1 MNDPRDA
8 ECVVDARK
16 LDTTHTEVAM
26 KCSDARLAANRRNAK
41 LSTGPKTIEGKRVSR
56 ANALKHGLCAT
67 VCVPE
72 DLAIVQAVAAD
83 VFDAL
88 RPQNQ
93 YQARLVEHVAI
104 WSVRVDRCER
114 MERRVRDKI
123 SLRAELF
130 WEDDR
135 KLEVE
140 VLGGQLHHRPAQVV
154 ETLRR
159 TPQGCD
165 WLIGRWA
172 MLAYSADI
180 HPEHSWD
187 ADQVTMAFDLL
198 ATPPEFRA
206 GGKPGVEIDR
216 EGRVVESGDD
226 RAAVAR
232 RQVAELAE
240 RRAEVEGL
248 DEAERSLAAADLST
262 DNDPELKRLRRYEM
276 HLHRQVRWAVNEIRK
291 DWPWRPLIPGLKPN
305 WMEAPEE
312 LAKSEPRTEDE
323 KLVEAHPPESSSPPF
338 DLTPDEFPPLGQRA
352 DLPKILASRKRKRQ
366 FQAETRRED
375 RRRTLEKL
383 RA

>member
-1 MNDPRDA
+1 
-8 ECVVDARK
+8 
-16 LDTTHTEVAM
+16 M
-26 KCSDARLAANRRNAK
+26 KCSEARLAANRRNAL
-41 LSTGPKTIEGKRVSR
+41 LSTGPRTAEGKTVSR

-67 VCVPE
+67 VVVPE
-72 DLAIVQAVAAD
+72 DLQLVRARESD
-83 VFDAL
+83 LFDAL

-104 WSVRVDRCER
+104 WSVRVDRSER

-123 SLRAELF
+123 CLRAELF

-140 VLGGQLHHRPAQVV
+140 VLAGQLHHRPAQVV

-165 WLIGRWA
+165 WLIGQWA

-180 HPEHSWD
+180 HPEHAWD
-187 ADQVTMAFDLL
+187 ADQITLAFDLL
-198 ATPPEFRA
+198 ATPPAFRS
-206 GGKPGVEIDR
+206 GGKPGVVIDQH
-216 EGRVVESGDD
+216 GRVVESGDD

-232 RQVAELAE
+232 RQVDELVA

-248 DEAERSLAAADLST
+248 DQAERSLAVADLSN

-312 LAKSEPRTEDE
+312 PVKPEPRSQDE
-323 KLVEAHPPESSSPPF
+323 KLVEAHPPESMSPPF

-352 DLPKILASRKRKRQ
+352 NLPMIVASRRRKRIEK
-366 FQAETRRED
+366 AETRRD
-375 RRRTLEKL
+375 TRCRKLEKL
-383 RA
+383 HA

>member
-1 MNDPRDA
+1 
-8 ECVVDARK
+8 
-16 LDTTHTEVAM
+16 M
-26 KCSDARLAANRRNAK
+26 KCSEARLAANRRNAL
-41 LSTGPKTIEGKRVSR
+41 LSTGPKTAEGKAVSR

-72 DLAIVQAVAAD
+72 AIEAVNARASD
-83 VFDAL
+83 FFDAL

-114 MERRVRDKI
+114 SERRVRDKI

-159 TPQGCD
+159 TPQGCE
-165 WLIGRWA
+165 WLMARWS

-180 HPEHSWD
+180 HPEHAWD
-187 ADQVTMAFDLL
+187 AGQITLAFDLL
-198 ATPPEFRA
+198 ATPAEFRA
-206 GGKPGVEIDR
+206 GGKPGVVIDSD
-216 EGRVVESGDD
+216 GRVIESADD
-226 RAAVAR
+226 LVVVAR
-232 RQVAELAE
+232 RQVAELKE

-248 DEAERSLAAADLST
+248 DEAERTLAIVDLSN

-305 WMEAPEE
+305 FLHAPEE
-312 LAKSEPRTEDE
+312 PAKPEPRTVEE
-323 KLVEAHPPESSSPPF
+323 KLVEVHPPESWSPPF
-338 DLTPDEFPPLGQRA
+338 DLTPEEFPPPGQRA
-352 DLPKILASRKRKRQ
+352 NLPMIVASRKRQELVK
-366 FQAETRRED
+366 AETRRHD
-375 RRRTLEKL
+375 RRRKLEKL

>member
-1 MNDPRDA
+1 MQVS
-8 ECVVDARK
+8 E
-16 LDTTHTEVAM
+16 
-26 KCSDARLAANRRNAK
+26 ARLAANRRNAQ
-41 LSTGPKTIEGKRVSR
+41 LSTGPKSPEGKARSR

-67 VCVPE
+67 ICVPE
-72 DLAIVQAVAAD
+72 DLGVITAREAD
-83 VFDAL
+83 LHDAL

-104 WSVRVDRCER
+104 WSVRIDRAER

-172 MLAYSADI
+172 MLAHAADT
-180 HPEHSWD
+180 HPEQAWD
-187 ADQVTMAFDLL
+187 ADQVTLAFDLM
-198 ATPPEFRA
+198 ATPAEFRS
-206 GGKPGVEIDR
+206 GGKPGVVIDKH
-216 EGRVVESGDD
+216 GRVVESGDD

-232 RQVAELAE
+232 RQVDELVE
-240 RRAEVEGL
+240 RRTAVEGL
-248 DEAERSLAAADLST
+248 DEAERTLAIVDLSN

-305 WMEAPEE
+305 FIEAPEE
-312 LAKSEPRTEDE
+312 PAKPEPRSEEE
-323 KLVEAHPPESSSPPF
+323 KLVEAHPPESWSPPF

-352 DLPKILASRKRKRQ
+352 DLPMIVASRKRKLLLK
-366 FQAETRRED
+366 AETRRHD
-375 RRRTLEKL
+375 RRRKLEKIF
-383 RA
+383 A

>member
-1 MNDPRDA
+1 MIVS
-8 ECVVDARK
+8 E
-16 LDTTHTEVAM
+16 
-26 KCSDARLAANRRNAK
+26 ARLAANRRNAL
-41 LSTGPKTIEGKRVSR
+41 LSTGPKTADGKERSR

-72 DLAIVQAVAAD
+72 DLKLVSAREAD
-83 VFDAL
+83 LHDAL

-104 WSVRVDRCER
+104 WSVRIDRCER
-114 MERRVRDKI
+114 MERRVRDKS

-172 MLAYSADI
+172 MLSYSANV
-180 HPEHSWD
+180 HPNHEWD
-187 ADQVTMAFDLL
+187 AGQITLAFDLMG
-198 ATPPEFRA
+198 TPLEFRA
-206 GGKPGVEIDR
+206 SGKPGVVIDKY
-216 EGRVVESGDD
+216 GQVVESGDD
-226 RAAVAR
+226 LAAVAR
-232 RQVAELAE
+232 RQVDELTE
-240 RRAEVEGL
+240 RRAEVEKL
-248 DEAERSLAAADLST
+248 DEAERSLAIADLSS

-291 DWPWRPLIPGLKPN
+291 DWPWRPLIPGLKSN
-305 WMEAPEE
+305 MLLAPEDPVKPE
-312 LAKSEPRTEDE
+312 KRTEEE
-323 KLVEAHPPESSSPPF
+323 KLVEAHDPESWSPPF
-338 DLTPDEFPPLGQRA
+338 DLTPDEFPPPGQRA
-352 DLPKILASRKRKRQ
+352 DLPAILVSRKHKRLQ
-366 FQAETRRED
+366 KAEARHD
-375 RRRTLEKL
+375 ARRRKLEKIY
-383 RA
+383 A

>member
-1 MNDPRDA
+1 MQVS
-8 ECVVDARK
+8 E
-16 LDTTHTEVAM
+16 
-26 KCSDARLAANRRNAK
+26 ARLAANRRNAL
-41 LSTGPKTIEGKRVSR
+41 LSTGPKTPEGKTVSR

-72 DLAIVQAVAAD
+72 DIQMVNARAAD
-83 VFDAL
+83 LFDAL

-114 MERRVRDKI
+114 SERRVRDKI

-140 VLGGQLHHRPAQVV
+140 VLGGQLHHRPAQIV

-159 TPQGCD
+159 TPQGCE

-172 MLAYSADI
+172 MLAHAADTQ
-180 HPEHSWD
+180 PEHIWN
-187 ADQVTMAFDLL
+187 ADQITLAFDLL

-206 GGKPGVEIDR
+206 SGKPGVVIDR

-232 RQVAELAE
+232 RQVAELTE
-240 RRAEVEGL
+240 RRTEVEGL
-248 DEAERSLAAADLST
+248 DEAERTLAIVDLSN

-305 WMEAPEE
+305 FLQAPEE
-312 LAKSEPRTEDE
+312 PAKPEPRTEEE
-323 KLVEAHPPESSSPPF
+323 KLVEAHPPESWSPPF

-352 DLPKILASRKRKRQ
+352 DLPMIVASRKRKNLLK
-366 FQAETRRED
+366 AETRRHD
-375 RRRTLEKL
+375 RRRKLEKL

>member
-1 MNDPRDA
+1 MA
-8 ECVVDARK
+8 ECP
-16 LDTTHTEVAM
+16 TPQTPEVAM
-26 KCSDARLAANRRNAK
+26 IVSEARIAANRRNAL
-41 LSTGPKTIEGKRVSR
+41 LSTGPKTAEGKERSR

-72 DLAIVQAVAAD
+72 DLTTINARAAD
-83 VFDAL
+83 MFDAL

-104 WSVRVDRCER
+104 WSVRVDRSER
-114 MERRVRDKI
+114 MERRARDKI

-140 VLGGQLHHRPAQVV
+140 VLGGQLHQRPAQVV

-172 MLAYSADI
+172 MLAYSAKV
-180 HPEHSWD
+180 HPDHEWD
-187 ADQVTMAFDLL
+187 ASQISLAYDLMG
-198 ATPPEFRA
+198 TPPEFRA
-206 GGKPGVEIDR
+206 GGKPGVVIDR
-216 EGRVVESGDD
+216 YGDVVENGDD

-232 RQVAELAE
+232 RQVDELTE
-240 RRAEVEGL
+240 RRAEVEKL
-248 DEAERSLAAADLST
+248 DEAERSLAIADLSN

-276 HLHRQVRWAVNEIRK
+276 HLHRQIRWAVNEIRK
-291 DWPWRPLIPGLKPN
+291 DWPWRQLIPGLKPN
-305 WMEAPEE
+305 WHLAPEE
-312 LAKSEPRTEDE
+312 PAKPEPRTEDE
-323 KLVEAHPPESSSPPF
+323 KLVEAHDPQSWSPPF
-338 DLTPDEFPPLGQRA
+338 DLTPDEFPPPGQRA
-352 DLPKILASRKRKRQ
+352 DLPAILVSRKRKERLK
-366 FQAETRRED
+366 AETRRHD
-375 RRRTLEKL
+375 RRRKLEKL

>member
-1 MNDPRDA
+1 MQVS
-8 ECVVDARK
+8 E
-16 LDTTHTEVAM
+16 
-26 KCSDARLAANRRNAK
+26 ARLAANRRNAL
-41 LSTGPKTIEGKRVSR
+41 LSTGPKTPEGKQRSR

-72 DLAIVQAVAAD
+72 SLEAVNARSADL
-83 VFDAL
+83 FDAL

-93 YQARLVEHVAI
+93 YQSRLVEHVAI

-114 MERRVRDKI
+114 SERRVRDKI

-135 KLEVE
+135 RLEAE

-172 MLAYSADI
+172 MLAHAADT
-180 HPEHSWD
+180 HPEHTWD
-187 ADQVTMAFDLL
+187 ADQITLAYDLMG
-198 ATPPEFRA
+198 TPPEFRA
-206 GGKPGVEIDR
+206 GGKPGVVIDKY
-216 EGRVVESGDD
+216 GRVEVSGDD

-232 RQVAELAE
+232 RQVDELVE

-248 DEAERSLAAADLST
+248 DEVERSLAVADLSN

-276 HLHRQVRWAVNEIRK
+276 HLHRQVRWAVNEVRK
-291 DWPWRPLIPGLKPN
+291 DWPWRQAIPGLKSN
-305 WMEAPEE
+305 LLLAPEDPIRPE
-312 LAKSEPRTEDE
+312 KRTEE
-323 KLVEAHPPESSSPPF
+323 EEQVEAHDPESWSPPF
-338 DLTPDEFPPLGQRA
+338 DLTPDEFPPFGQRA
-352 DLPKILASRKRKRQ
+352 DLPAILVSRKHKRLQ
-366 FQAETRRED
+366 KAEARHD
-375 RRRTLEKL
+375 ARRRKLEKIY
-383 RA
+383 A